1 MKRKFL
7 VTGGAGFIGSNLCD
21 SLIELGHEVRVLD
34 NLATG
39 SEENIRSIK
48 GPVEFI
54 KGDIRDAA
62 VVASAMRGMD
72 NVVHLAALGSVP
84 RSVADPVTTHDVN
97 ATGTLVVLN
106 AAREAGVKRLV
117 YASSSS
123 AYGDTP
129 VLPKQEDMT
138 PTPQSPYAVSKLT
151 GEQYCRVFYRV
162 YGLETV
168 ALRYFNVYGRRQSPD
183 SQYAAVIPL
192 FVSALMKSESPVING
207 DGEQTRD
214 FTYVDDCNQANIKA
228 SLAEGSAGEVF
239 NVGTGARISINML
252 FDKIRSELGSDT
264 EAVHAKPRAGDV
276 RDSLS
281 DISRISAAVGYSPN
295 YNIDTGLAETV
306 RWFADRSGERP

>member
-1 MKRKFL
+1 LKRKFL

-21 SLIELGHEVRVLD
+21 SLLELGHEVRVFD

-39 SEENIRSIK
+39 SLANLAHIKSSI
-48 GPVEFI
+48 EFI
-54 KGDIRDAA
+54 EGDLRDPAA
-62 VVASAMRGMD
+62 LAGAVEGVD

-97 ATGTLVVLN
+97 ATGTLNVLC
-106 AAREAGVKRLV
+106 AARKAGVKRVV

-129 VLPKQEDMT
+129 VLPKQEDM
-138 PTPQSPYAVSKLT
+138 PASPQSPYAVAKLT
-151 GEQYCRVFYRV
+151 GEQYCRVFHRV

-168 ALRYFNVYGRRQSPD
+168 SLRYFNVYGRRQSPD

-192 FVSALMKSESPVING
+192 FVSSLMRGESPVING

-228 SLAEGSAGEVF
+228 SLAEAGAGEVF
-239 NVGTGARISINML
+239 NVGTGARISINSL
-252 FDKIRSELGSDT
+252 FEKIRDILGSSV
-264 EAVHAKPRAGDV
+264 EAEHRDPRAGDV

-281 DISRISAAVGYSPN
+281 DTTRISEAVGYAPE

-306 RWFADRSGERP
+306 RWFAERSAKD